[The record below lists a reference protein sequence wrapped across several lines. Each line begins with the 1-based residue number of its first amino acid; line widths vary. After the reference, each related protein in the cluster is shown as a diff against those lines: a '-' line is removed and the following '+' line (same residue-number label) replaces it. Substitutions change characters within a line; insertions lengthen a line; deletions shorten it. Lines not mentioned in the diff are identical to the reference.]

1 MFSLHNYTIIIYF
14 IYHFVRHLDSVGEKY
29 ITDITV
35 MVQMQI
41 NIHICLKKYSKIIF
55 KNV

>member
-1 MFSLHNYTIIIYF
+1 MFSRHNYTIIIYF
-14 IYHFVRHLDSVGEKY
+14 IYRFVRHLDSVGEKY

-35 MVQMQI
+35 KVQMKN
-41 NIHICLKKYSKIIF
+41 NIHICLKNYFKIIF